1 MSELDVAFAQYK
13 AAIDTGHFEGSFND
27 WKAMDNKD
35 QEEVFAGRMTVRLGK
50 KLIPEQKA
58 NTYTH
63 DRWNKMIEE
72 TFEEVRHLAKAK
84 GGEYSGD
91 VDRLLNFRRN
101 GAALGLPMET
111 IWGVYAAKHWDAL
124 MQYIRDL
131 QENKQR
137 ERLESIDGRI
147 RDLIVYLLLF
157 QAMVDE
163 RHN

>member
-1 MSELDVAFAQYK
+1 MSELNPAFAQYK
-13 AAIDTGHFEGSFND
+13 AALNTGRFEGSFDD

-35 QEEVFAGRMTVRLGK
+35 QEEVLAGRMTVKLGK
-50 KLIPEQKA
+50 KQVQKA

-111 IWGVYAAKHWDAL
+111 IWAVYAAKHWDAL

-137 ERLESIDGRI
+137 ERLESIDSRI